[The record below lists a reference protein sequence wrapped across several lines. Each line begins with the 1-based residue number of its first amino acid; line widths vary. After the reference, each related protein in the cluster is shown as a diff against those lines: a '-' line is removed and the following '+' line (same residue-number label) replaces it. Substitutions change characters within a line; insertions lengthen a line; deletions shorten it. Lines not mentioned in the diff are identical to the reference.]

1 MRLVKLLSRNESI
14 RTLLW
19 TFIKSFQSLPY
30 VMLLIMLLFF
40 IFAVIGMQLFGKVK
54 IDDNTGESEIT
65 RQNNFQNFPRALL
78 VLFR

>member
-1 MRLVKLLSRNESI
+1 
-14 RTLLW
+14 
-19 TFIKSFQSLPY
+19 
-30 VMLLIMLLFF
+30 MLLIMLLFF

-65 RQNNFQNFPRALL
+65 RQNNFQTFPRALL